1 MKQQEQVRNDGVRT
15 SGKLVT
21 DTRHQIIPRFIE
33 WALLNTKHTSTLQNW
48 TGTVTCRLNQILFS
62 ISAQI
67 EFYSFIYSHLSSRI
81 LFSKKHLY
89 TQNRQTRSGQM
100 AEEFITFL
108 LQKKFL
114 LLLKNYSLQ
123 LFYVF
128 LCGSSAQLNFG
139 LMVSEKLGVKENNKS
154 NGIKTPRSEGK

>member
-1 MKQQEQVRNDGVRT
+1 
-15 SGKLVT
+15 
-21 DTRHQIIPRFIE
+21 
-33 WALLNTKHTSTLQNW
+33 
-48 TGTVTCRLNQILFS
+48 
-62 ISAQI
+62 
-67 EFYSFIYSHLSSRI
+67 
-81 LFSKKHLY
+81 
-89 TQNRQTRSGQM
+89 M

-114 LLLKNYSLQ
+114 LLLKNYSSQ